1 VVYSFID
8 EATGWTAG
16 GVVIL
21 FNTGVL
27 HLPQTV
33 SGTLSASYSEVNV
46 KVKSIV
52 HTRTGHEGPEGK

>member
-1 VVYSFID
+1 MD
-8 EATGWTAG
+8 GWG
-16 GVVIL
+16 DGVL

-33 SGTLSASYSEVNV
+33 SGTLPASYPEVNM

-52 HTRTGHEGPEGK
+52 HTRTGHEDPEGE